1 MDNSSNF
8 ISAGDFLKQVWQLY
22 KERFPVLVVI
32 SLLPA
37 VISLI
42 VELLTLDKENS
53 ISLSP
58 IIIVITIIA
67 IITTMWSQAA
77 SFLAIRDGNAYT
89 AVDYYKQGWSKLL
102 IVIMSSILSGLA
114 VLGGL
119 ILLIIP
125 GIIFSV
131 WFMFSAY
138 FVVLENKKAVE
149 SLKASKAIVKGLT
162 GQVLWKVI
170 ILILIYG
177 AAYTVLMLLGTG
189 VSAVAGDIGL
199 AITTAITSA
208 VLTPFGFVAGY
219 MLYTYLKSHPVPAKT
234 VVPPSTP
241 TV

>member
-8 ISAGDFLKQVWQLY
+8 ISAGDFLKQTWQLY
-22 KERFPVLVVI
+22 KERFSVLVVI

-42 VELLTLDKENS
+42 IELLTLDEANS
-53 ISLSP
+53 MSLSP
-58 IIIVITIIA
+58 IIIVITLIA
-67 IITTMWSQAA
+67 IIVTMWSQAA
-77 SFLAIRDGNAYT
+77 SLLAIRDGNAHT
-89 AVDYYKQGWSKLL
+89 AVDYYKQGSSKLFIL
-102 IVIMSSILSGLA
+102 IISSILSGLA

-162 GQVLWKVI
+162 GKVLWKVI
-170 ILILIYG
+170 ILILVYG
-177 AAYTVLMLLGTG
+177 VAYIVFMFLGVG
-189 VSAVAGDIGL
+189 VSAVAGDVGL
-199 AITTAITSA
+199 AIIAAITSA
-208 VLTPFGFVAGY
+208 ILTPFGFVAGY
-219 MLYTYLKSHPVPAKT
+219 MLYTYLKTHPVPTKT
-234 VVPPSTP
+234 ITPSSTP